1 MKAKILRKTRS
12 LSELGRISPN
22 NNRFFLSIDQDII
35 GCRDENN
42 IKRIGIKSPVFSIPE
57 FTFDKKNSS
66 KNKNKKYKDIFDHE
80 FSSIAV
86 NEFMT
91 MMYNR

>member
-1 MKAKILRKTRS
+1 MKVKILRKTRS

-22 NNRFFLSIDQDII
+22 NRFFLIIDQDII
-35 GCRDENN
+35 GYKDENN

-57 FTFDKKNSS
+57 FTFDKKKKSS